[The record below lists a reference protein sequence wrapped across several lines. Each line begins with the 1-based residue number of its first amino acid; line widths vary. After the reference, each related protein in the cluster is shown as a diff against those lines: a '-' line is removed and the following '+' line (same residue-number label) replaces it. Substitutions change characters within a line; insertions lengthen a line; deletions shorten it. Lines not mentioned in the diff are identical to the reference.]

1 MATPT
6 AATAPTADRQR
17 AGRITFLVALAVF
30 AQESMWNFYDN
41 QVPAMLREHLASAAL
56 VGFVMGMDNLLGI
69 FIQPWMANRSD
80 RTRTRWGRRIPY
92 LAVGMPTAALLFIVL
107 PHTASSLPLLILV
120 LVAFALVSNSYK
132 PIGEAL
138 VPDFIA
144 PERRS
149 RANAAVKI
157 ASAITVIVAALVSL
171 LLVDEHPD
179 LAFAVVALI
188 TLVAITVLCLSMR
201 DNTSPGY
208 RAAVAEDEA
217 ERSREGATAVGDARV
232 RDTIR
237 EIVRDP
243 DRSRLLLVVA
253 IFVFGCAWAA
263 SRSLI
268 TPYGME
274 VLDLSR
280 GDAGGLTLPSGVAFL
295 LAAYPTAL
303 LAERLGRLRTM
314 AVGMSIFVLGMLIGT
329 LLQDA
334 TGTVVAFCVAAA
346 GASAFLVNAVVV
358 LWNLAPSARVFGTYA
373 AIYAVGWQ
381 AGAFAGPALVG
392 GAVDLFGWASML
404 VDVAVLATV
413 AVVIVLRVGRL
424 QRTPDGERAAV

>member
-1 MATPT
+1 MA
-6 AATAPTADRQR
+6 APTATPAEVIRQR
-17 AGRITFLVALAVF
+17 TGRITFLVALAVF

-41 QVPAMLREHLASAAL
+41 QVPPLLRDHIGSAAL
-56 VGFVMGMDNLLGI
+56 VGFVMGMDNLFGI

-92 LAVGMPTAALLFIVL
+92 LAIGMPTAAALFIVL
-107 PHTASSLPLLILV
+107 PHTSASLPLLIV
-120 LVAFALVSNSYK
+120 VIVAFALVSNSFK

-157 ASAITVIVAALVSL
+157 ASAITVIVAALVSM

-179 LAFAVVALI
+179 LAFAVVAAI
-188 TLVAITVLCLSMR
+188 TLVAVTVLCLSIR
-201 DNTSPGY
+201 DSSSSGY
-208 RAAVAEDEA
+208 QAAIAEDGQE
-217 ERSREGATAVGDARV
+217 SDTAVGKARV
-232 RDTIR
+232 RDTVI
-237 EIVRDP
+237 EIVRDA
-243 DRSRLLLVVA
+243 DRSRLLLIGA
-253 IFVFGCAWAA
+253 IFVFGCAWAS
-263 SRSLI
+263 SRALI

-274 VLDLSR
+274 TLDLSR

-303 LAERLGRLRTM
+303 IAERIGRLRAM
-314 AVGMSIFVLGMLIGT
+314 VIGMSIFVVGMLVG
-329 LLQDA
+329 LVLQTP

-373 AIYAVGWQ
+373 ALYAIGWQ
-381 AGAFAGPALVG
+381 AGAFAGPAIVG
-392 GAVDLFGWASML
+392 GAVDLAGWSTML
-404 VDVAVLATV
+404 LDVAVLA
-413 AVVIVLRVGRL
+413 AIAIVIVLRVHRL
-424 QRTPDGERAAV
+424 QHSVESGRAV

>member
-1 MATPT
+1 MHRMVTT
-6 AATAPTADRQR
+6 STQAPEARQR

-41 QVPAMLREHLASAAL
+41 QVPPLLRDHIGSVAV

-69 FIQPWMANRSD
+69 FIQPWFANRSD

-92 LAVGMPTAALLFIVL
+92 LAVGMPTAALLFILL
-107 PHTASSLPLLILV
+107 PHTAGSLPLLVVVI
-120 LVAFALVSNSYK
+120 VAFALVSNSFK

-149 RANAAVKI
+149 RANAAVKV
-157 ASAITVIVAALVSL
+157 ASAITVIVASLVSM
-171 LLVDEHPD
+171 LLVDDHPE
-179 LAFAVVALI
+179 LAFAVVAAI
-188 TLVAITVLCLSMR
+188 TLVAVTVLCLSIR
-201 DNTSPGY
+201 DSSSPGY
-208 RAAVAEDEA
+208 RAAAAEDGA
-217 ERSREGATAVGDARV
+217 EQETSVGAARV
-232 RDTIR
+232 RDTVT
-237 EIVRDP
+237 EIVRDT
-243 DRSRLLLVVA
+243 DRSRLLLIIA
-253 IFVFGCAWAA
+253 IFVFGCAWAS
-263 SRSLI
+263 SRALV

-274 VLDLSR
+274 TLDMSR

-303 LAERLGRLRTM
+303 IAERIGRLRTM
-314 AVGMSIFVLGMLIGT
+314 VGGMTVFVAGMLLG
-329 LLQDA
+329 LVLQTP

-373 AIYAVGWQ
+373 ALYAVGWQ

-392 GAVDLFGWASML
+392 GMVDLTGWHTML
-404 VDVAVLATV
+404 LDVALLA
-413 AVVIVLRVGRL
+413 ALAIVVVLRVQRL
-424 QRTPDGERAAV
+424 QRAHPTTVVV